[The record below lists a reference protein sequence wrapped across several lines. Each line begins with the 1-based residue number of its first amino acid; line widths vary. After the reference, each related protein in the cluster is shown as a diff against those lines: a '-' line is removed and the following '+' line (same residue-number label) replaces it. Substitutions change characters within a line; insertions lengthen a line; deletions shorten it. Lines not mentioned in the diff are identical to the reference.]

1 MTLMLGEGLRWQA
14 WNKPGGIPVFP
25 PHADPS
31 GDCLLRRSGLDPM
44 GWDPK
49 FAGGLAHRLDTP
61 TSGQVLSARTPDDLV
76 WLRDAFSAGQ
86 LRKVYRFVTAKNV
99 SWDEHTVETPI
110 AHHKRKRAV
119 MIVKRGAN
127 TPCRGKWHPAHTV
140 FRRIGEVDNG
150 ATLWEAVIK
159 TGVMHQIRAHAA
171 FVGIPLRGD
180 KRYGGGESLETPDA
194 ERIPFLIHHVGLSG
208 PDLSPP
214 AAPLPDF
221 WPQVK

>member
-1 MTLMLGEGLRWQA
+1 MTLLLGEAERWQA
-14 WNKPGGIPVFP
+14 WSKPGGIPVFP

-31 GDCLLRRSGLDPM
+31 GDCLLARTRLSSN

-49 FAGGLAHRLDTP
+49 FAGGIAHRLDIP
-61 TSGQVLSARTPDDLV
+61 TSGQVLSARTPDDLD
-76 WLRDAFSAGQ
+76 WLREAFSSRR
-86 LRKVYRFVTAKNV
+86 LRKVYRFVTAKSV

-110 AHHKRKRAV
+110 AHHKKKRAV

-140 FRRIGEVDNG
+140 FRRLG
-150 ATLWEAVIK
+150 AVEGGSTVWEAVIT

-171 FVGIPLRGD
+171 FVGIPLCGD
-180 KRYGGGESLETPDA
+180 RRYGGGPPLHTPDP
-194 ERIPFLIHHVGLSG
+194 ERIPFLLHHLGLSG
-208 PDLSPP
+208 PELSPP

-221 WPQVK
+221 WPRLK